1 MFGSQMLGTATGLVL
16 VYIVLSLIVTSAKET
31 VEAVLKTRSKD
42 LERGIEEIFRSAGGK
57 AGPNLQ
63 AFYDQPLISALY
75 RGSSYA
81 AAKSANDLPA
91 YIPAKNFSAAVL
103 SMYHVS
109 NATALDVPSIRT
121 AASQGDSA
129 VAKAVVQAIDLGAKE
144 LEQLRTELESW
155 YDSVMDRVA
164 GWYKRRSQ
172 IMLFLNGLVIAIAL
186 NANSIIIAQ
195 SLYVDDALRSRVDAL
210 ASEVHDASAKAQAA
224 AAAPTATL
232 PARATSISVTD
243 CSGAHP
249 DATVSPSDFNACVSD
264 LDQRLRSTGLPV
276 GWTELGRT
284 RARSYVL
291 CSADKCEP
299 LRSEQ
304 QLLRFAAGLLLLL
317 FGYLGTAAALALGA
331 PFWFDVLNKIM
342 VVRSTVKPQEKSAD
356 EGSKDAR

>member
-1 MFGSQMLGTATGLVL
+1 MLGTATGLVL

-57 AGPNLQ
+57 GGPSLQ
-63 AFYDQPLISALY
+63 AFYDQPLVSALY

-81 AAKSANDLPA
+81 AAKSANELPS
-91 YIPAKNFSAAVL
+91 YIPARNFSAAVL
-103 SMYHVS
+103 GMYRAS
-109 NATALDVPSIRT
+109 PTAALDVPSIRS
-121 AASQGDSA
+121 AALQGDSP
-129 VAKAVVQAIDLGAKE
+129 VAKAVVQAIDMGANE
-144 LEQLRTELESW
+144 LEQLRAELESW

-172 IMLFLNGLVIAIAL
+172 LVLFLNGLVIAIAL

-210 ASEVHDASAKAQAA
+210 ASEVHDASGPGQATPGPPTARPLPAA
-224 AAAPTATL
+224 ATSAP
-232 PARATSISVTD
+232 VTD
-243 CSGAHP
+243 CSAAGP
-249 DATVSPSDFNACVSD
+249 GVTVSSRDFNNCVSD
-264 LDQRLRSTGLPV
+264 LDERLRSTGLPV

-291 CSADKCEP
+291 CSRDACQKLE
-299 LRSEQ
+299 SQ
-304 QLLRFAAGLLLLL
+304 QALLRFAGGLLLLL

-342 VVRSTVKPQEKSAD
+342 VVRSTVKPQEKSAE